1 MKKTREE
8 LRQELRQQSEIL
20 IEEILDWYEANEAP
34 TMSQIEAHVLVVREK
49 LGQETAR
56 HLIQA
61 QEAVHP
67 STAPPCP
74 ECHQPMRYKGDKGK
88 RVGGLIGEV
97 AMRRAYYHCP
107 DCQAG
112 LFPPG

>member
-20 IEEILDWYEANEAP
+20 IEENLDWYEANETP
-34 TMSQIEAHVLVVREK
+34 NMNQIEAHVLGIREK

-56 HLIQA
+56 LLIQA
-61 QEAVHP
+61 QETVHP
-67 STAPPCP
+67 PTAPPCP
-74 ECHQPMRYKGDKGK
+74 ECQQPMRYKGDKGK
-88 RVGGLIGEV
+88 SITGLIGEV
-97 AMRRAYYHCP
+97 ATERAYYHCP
-107 DCQAG
+107 DCQKG